1 MARDLL
7 RGGIAAAPR
16 PSLWRGV
23 RALKAPEPSK
33 SAKTSIEPWYR
44 ASQLPTS
51 YDDFGLSQGFTNREI
66 VSAAGVVETC
76 DSPRVLPPASSLI
89 AGTRARS

>member
-66 VSAAGVVETC
+66 VSVFYWHFSQTRTHTIFQAAGVVETC
-76 DSPRVLPPASSLI
+76 DSPR
-89 AGTRARS
+89 